1 MFQKLLPPWYSHL
14 VVFIFQMGF
23 QSVSQHVAKDNNKE
37 QHRNITTH
45 LCKGCFSVVTGDVL
59 ISSQT
64 SHLMVW

>member
-1 MFQKLLPPWYSHL
+1 
-14 VVFIFQMGF
+14 
-23 QSVSQHVAKDNNKE
+23 
-37 QHRNITTH
+37 